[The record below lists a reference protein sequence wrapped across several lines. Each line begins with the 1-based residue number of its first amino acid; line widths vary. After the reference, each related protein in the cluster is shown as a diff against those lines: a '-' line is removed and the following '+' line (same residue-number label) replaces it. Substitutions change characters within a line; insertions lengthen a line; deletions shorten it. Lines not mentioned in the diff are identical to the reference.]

1 MKKLLILLISMFIQV
16 LVFPQSG
23 GTITVSKD
31 IKLIKLSDNA
41 YIHVSYADVKG
52 YGRIGANGL
61 IIVNKGKAIMLD
73 TPWNDSLTANLYS
86 WIKDTMKL
94 KLVAVIPNHFH
105 ADCMGGLRFLQQ
117 KRVKSYAN
125 RMTRNIA
132 KWKRLPVP
140 EIGFADSMQIKLGNI
155 LIRCYFLGAAH
166 TKDNIVVWIP
176 SEQILFPGCIVKSMD
191 AKDLGNTADGDLQA
205 YPKTIDNILQKFPT
219 AKIVV
224 PGHGDCGG
232 VELLVHTK
240 ELATEKH

>member
-1 MKKLLILLISMFIQV
+1 MKKIILLQLFISIGLFAFSQSEQV
-16 LVFPQSG
+16 INIG
-23 GTITVSKD
+23 KD
-31 IKLIKLSDNA
+31 IKLIRLSDNA

-52 YGRIGANGL
+52 YGRVGANGL
-61 IIVNKGKAIMLD
+61 LIVNKGKAIMLD
-73 TPWNDSLTANLYS
+73 TPWNDSLTAHLYS

-125 RMTRNIA
+125 RMTRNAA

-140 EIGFADSMQIKLGNI
+140 EIGFADSMQVKLGDV
-155 LIRCYFLGAAH
+155 LIRCYYLGAAH

-191 AKDLGNTADGDLQA
+191 AKDLGNTADGDLLA
-205 YPKTIDNILQKFPT
+205 YPKTIDNIIQKFPT

-224 PGHGDCGG
+224 PGHGNCGG

-240 ELATEKH
+240 ELASPKR